1 MKKGFFLVVALMS
14 TMFLSACSDEKSNYV
29 APASNTSSTVVEM
42 VDTTTA
48 AISEPAT
55 LATIARIT
63 NPDEAYSIYLDN
75 NNNDVERA
83 AFAKWSELMK
93 LKIARITNPDEA
105 YSIYLDNNNNDV
117 ERAALAKYKQLGG
130 K

>member
-1 MKKGFFLVVALMS
+1 
-14 TMFLSACSDEKSNYV
+14 
-29 APASNTSSTVVEM
+29 
-42 VDTTTA
+42 
-48 AISEPAT
+48 
-55 LATIARIT
+55 
-63 NPDEAYSIYLDN
+63 DEAYSIYLDN